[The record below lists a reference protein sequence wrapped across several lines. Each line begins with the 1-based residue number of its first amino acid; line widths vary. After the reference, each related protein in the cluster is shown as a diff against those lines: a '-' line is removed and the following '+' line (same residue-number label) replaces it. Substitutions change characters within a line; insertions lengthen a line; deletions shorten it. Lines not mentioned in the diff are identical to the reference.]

1 MLYYDKIDLS
11 EGIGDDKSNS
21 SRECMVCHN
30 CFLVMGLNLKSLFA
44 MGVMIWQ
51 CCVLILV
58 ILLLLLLKLLII
70 AVVFMNITRSEAIN
84 LLKKLY
90 AW

>member
-30 CFLVMGLNLKSLFA
+30 CFLVMGLNFKILSVL
-44 MGVMIWQ
+44 GVMIWQ

-58 ILLLLLLKLLII
+58 IFLLLLLTLLII
-70 AVVFMNITRSEAIN
+70 AVFLMILAD
-84 LLKKLY
+84 LKQFIC
-90 AW
+90 